1 MKSFLPSF
9 LFPQNI
15 NSEQEVFLQS
25 AFSEIENYIKNGQL
39 DMADMALREY
49 LNKIQSASLYFN
61 SALALIRPHINSSNT
76 KISDTAQTKLESVKT
91 ELSALNKW
99 QKKSKLLLIQLES
112 AFKAQGK
119 KQKTLS
125 PLLESKKSVDT
136 RFITSTSNPKKPF
149 WRVIIQVFKFSQ
161 KSSEDIKA
169 FDDAIDWIRTYIS
182 ANEYDKAILASRE
195 LLLK

>member
-1 MKSFLPSF
+1 MQFHFPSF
-9 LFPQNI
+9 FNTRKSQ
-15 NSEQEVFLQS
+15 SEQEALLRIAHF
-25 AFSEIENYIKNGQL
+25 EIEKYISNGEL
-39 DMADMALREY
+39 EIADMALREY
-49 LNKIQSASLYFN
+49 LSKIQSANLYFN
-61 SALALIRPHINSSNT
+61 SALAFIRPHINSSNT

-91 ELSALNKW
+91 ELSALDKW
-99 QKKSKLLLIQLES
+99 QKKSRLLLIQLES

-119 KQKTLS
+119 KQKNLS

-149 WRVIIQVFKFSQ
+149 WRAIIQVLKFSQ
-161 KSSEDIKA
+161 KSSEEIKV
-169 FDDAIDWIRTYIS
+169 FDDAINWIKTYIS